1 MGMGTSLKLKMS
13 KKLHF
18 IYISIIFVLV
28 LVCLF
33 SFNRGK
39 KVEVITT
46 HSTDTLYYTK
56 VDTFIQYKPI
66 FVEKRTIDTLYL
78 NSTDD
83 AIRLPIVQKRYTKDN
98 LYDLCISGVE
108 PLNLDTIN
116 VFRNTEYITINN
128 EIEKVIY
135 KQKWNIYGFV
145 GLNSISEA
153 FSPKMGI
160 LLTAPKKWLISA
172 EIGYYDNSAFYGLN
186 IGYKINE

>member
-1 MGMGTSLKLKMS
+1 MS

-39 KVEVITT
+39 KVEEITT

-56 VDTFIQYKPI
+56 VDTIIQYKPTFI
-66 FVEKRTIDTLYL
+66 EKHTTDTLYL
-78 NSTDD
+78 DKDSDV
-83 AIRLPIVQKRYTKDN
+83 IKLPIVQKRYTDNN

-108 PLNLDTIN
+108 PLNLDMIN
-116 VFRNTEYITINN
+116 VFRNTEYITVNN
-128 EIEKVIY
+128 DVEKIVY
-135 KQKWNIYGFV
+135 RQKWNIYGFI
-145 GLNSISEA
+145 GLNSISA
-153 FSPKMGI
+153 TFYPKIGI